1 MEREDQRVVL
11 RGWNHW
17 VHPSRAL
24 GEFTGAMKVE
34 AVYRRSDGRQGTV
47 IVSFGTASEAKA
59 ALGCRRLEGSRVS
72 AVRAYSARTTPN
84 EQCKVKTWW
93 RNCRE

>member
-1 MEREDQRVVL
+1 M
-11 RGWNHW
+11 
-17 VHPSRAL
+17 HPSRAL

-59 ALGCRRLEGSRVS
+59 AFSGVQEIGGVEG
-72 AVRAYSARTTPN
+72 
-84 EQCKVKTWW
+84 ECCEGLQCKDYT
-93 RNCRE
+93 E